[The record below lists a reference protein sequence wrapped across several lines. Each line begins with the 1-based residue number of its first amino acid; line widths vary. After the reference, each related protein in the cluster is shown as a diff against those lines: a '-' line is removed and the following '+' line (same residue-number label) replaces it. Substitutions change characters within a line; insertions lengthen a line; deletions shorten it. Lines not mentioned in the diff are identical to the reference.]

1 MDDTRNNFPDKISL
15 SYLKFWKCE
24 NMAWST
30 GASPEEKLK
39 GNIRND
45 FFKEPKASKN

>member
-1 MDDTRNNFPDKISL
+1 
-15 SYLKFWKCE
+15 
-24 NMAWST
+24 MAWST

-45 FFKEPKASKN
+45 FFKEQKASKNFKHSGLMAFRRRCMCVLE